1 MATKASKTVPSAKVS
16 SNQKSSSKLGLLGGN
31 NCGFH
36 SNKFQFRIT
45 QQE

>member
-16 SNQKSSSKLGLLGGN
+16 GSNQKSSSKLGLLGGN

-36 SNKFQFRIT
+36 FISFC
-45 QQE
+45 